1 MEWINKLFIQ
11 QPFSLAI
18 PIIIIIAIFIYAA
31 RRAHFK
37 HLERIRKIDEI
48 YYIQTS
54 SKASSRRQ

>member
-1 MEWINKLFIQ
+1 MEWINKLFTQ

>member
-1 MEWINKLFIQ
+1 MDRLNNFFIQ
-11 QPFSLAI
+11 EPFSLVI
-18 PIIIIIAIFIYAA
+18 PVVIIIGVFFYAA
-31 RRAHFK
+31 RRAHLN